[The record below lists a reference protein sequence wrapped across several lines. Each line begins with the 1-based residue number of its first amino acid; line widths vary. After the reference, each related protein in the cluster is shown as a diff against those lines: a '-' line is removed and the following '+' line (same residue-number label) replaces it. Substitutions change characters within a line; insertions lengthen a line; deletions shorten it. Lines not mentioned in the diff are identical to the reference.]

1 MLTALA
7 AGLRAK
13 EIARLLG
20 VSRYT
25 VYDHIRRLRKR
36 TATTT
41 NAALVYA
48 AAREGWIEFGRASSP
63 DRVAAQPAVRSP
75 GRKDSAAGLLPRRWL
90 SPILAGFLLT
100 APGLAAAQSVRDS
113 GGVRLVNHRQSD
125 VPKGRWSVS
134 ETPIVTIESPAWDFT
149 LIAQVVLVD
158 GARIAVAD
166 NGSASIVVFD
176 SLGRRLRSMGR
187 KGGGPGEF
195 RSLWDVSR
203 IGDSLAGF
211 DGGSGAWQVFDPAGK
226 YARTVRR
233 ARAASGVAVER
244 VGFFADGALV
254 GYHADQDRPPPG
266 RSTGRVTVVVITP
279 TDTVELL
286 TAPQRERVVS
296 ADGSVQRVV
305 FGARTHLAVFGDR
318 LCHGFPERYEF
329 WCRRRDGQPYLRVVR
344 EGVRPV
350 PVTGQDRAAY
360 LAGVD
365 YSNPGPRGAAYREW
379 VRRATV
385 YAARMP
391 AYGRMVAARDGNL
404 WIGPTTRADIE
415 GRSISPV
422 PREPTRWS
430 VFAPD
435 GTWLSD
441 VELPGGFRLTDADG
455 DLIAGVIASED
466 GAEGVRLLRLRR

>member
-1 MLTALA
+1 MT
-7 AGLRAK
+7 
-13 EIARLLG
+13 G
-20 VSRYT
+20 VSRG
-25 VYDHIRRLRKR
+25 RRLSP
-36 TATTT
+36 
-41 NAALVYA
+41 AL
-48 AAREGWIEFGRASSP
+48 
-63 DRVAAQPAVRSP
+63 
-75 GRKDSAAGLLPRRWL
+75 AGL
-90 SPILAGFLLT
+90 ILT
-100 APGLAAAQSVRDS
+100 APALVGAQSVRDS
-113 GGVRLVNHRQSD
+113 AGVRLVTSRPSD
-125 VPKGRWSVS
+125 VPNGRWSVS
-134 ETPIVTIESPAWDFT
+134 GTPIVSIESPAWDFA

-187 KGGGPGEF
+187 KGSGPGEF
-195 RSLWDVSR
+195 RSLWDLSR

-211 DGGSGAWQVFDPAGK
+211 DGSGGAWQVFDPAGN

-233 ARAASGVAVER
+233 ARARSGVAIEQ

-266 RSTGRVTVVVITP
+266 RSTGRVTVVAITAS
-279 TDTVELL
+279 DTVELL

-296 ADGSVQRVV
+296 ADGRVQRVV
-305 FGARTHLAVFGDR
+305 FGARTRLAMFGDR
-318 LCHGFPERYEF
+318 LCHGFSERYEF

-344 EGVRPV
+344 EGLRPL

-360 LAGVD
+360 LAGED

-385 YAARMP
+385 YAPRMP

-441 VELPGGFRLTDADG
+441 VELPGGIRLTDADG
-455 DLIAGVIASED
+455 DLIAGVIASAD